1 MHTGPRRLAYNG
13 YGGIALV
20 GDVWGDLHAPP
31 VLLLHGGG
39 QTRHA
44 WADTAAALA
53 KEGWCAVALDQRGH
67 GESDWA
73 EDEDYTLDAFAADVM
88 AVAAALPE
96 PPVLVGASLGGMA
109 GLLAHGEMRHKLAA
123 LVLVDITPRME
134 LDGVQRI
141 ASFMIAHLKGFATVE
156 EAADAIARYLPH
168 RPRPTDLGGLEKNL
182 RRRPDGR
189 YYWHWD
195 PNFLLGPRSVASS
208 RRPERLSE
216 AARNIVA
223 PTLLVRGKQSDMV
236 SEAGAAEF
244 LEAVPHACYVDVSN
258 ATHMVVGDRNDVF
271 SAAVLDFLR
280 DFHAASDRDRKAQR
294 PQREQ

>member
-1 MHTGPRRLAYNG
+1 MHTGPRAVAYTG
-13 YGGIALV
+13 AAGVALV
-20 GDVWGDLHAPP
+20 GDVWGDLQAPP

-44 WADTAAALA
+44 WAETAAALA
-53 KEGWCAVALDQRGH
+53 KEGWCALALDQRGH

-73 EDEDYTLDAFAADVM
+73 EDGDYTIDAFASDVR
-88 AVAAALPE
+88 AVAAELSQ

-109 GLLAHGEMRHKLAA
+109 GLITHGEMNQSLAA

-141 ASFMIAHLKGFATVE
+141 ASFMIAHLDGFASID
-156 EAADAIARYLPH
+156 EAADAIGNYLPH
-168 RPRPTDLGGLEKNL
+168 RPRPTDLAGLAKNL
-182 RRRPDGR
+182 RLRADGR

-195 PNFLLGPRSVASS
+195 PGFLLGSRSVASS
-208 RRPERLSE
+208 RNPQRLFE
-216 AARNIVA
+216 AARSIVA

-244 LEAVPHACYVDVSN
+244 LEAVPHARYVDVSN
-258 ATHMVVGDRNDVF
+258 AAHMVVGDRNHVF
-271 SAAVLDFLR
+271 SAAVIEFLR
-280 DFHAASDRDRKAQR
+280 DLGTSIE
-294 PQREQ
+294 P